1 MLGVWEAGLIA
12 CWIILWKGL
21 GRSRGMNSKMWRT
34 VLIWERCLAVLRRCR
49 DENLR
54 SASTR
59 RHTLGT
65 GVVLT
70 SEYLEK
76 TGSFIVK
83 SSNKCRVFRC
93 TVNWIRAR
101 PKTTLIAGGAQRSSL
116 FYAAGVRE
124 CAAAGVGSSVLQADG
139 NAAVI
144 RDTVKSLQ
152 KTPQRNLFPEAF
164 SDCIISRLL
173 NDY

>member
-34 VLIWERCLAVLRRCR
+34 VLIWERCLAVLRRCL

-83 SSNKCRVFRC
+83 STNKCRVFRC

-101 PKTTLIAGGAQRSSL
+101 PKTTLIAGGAQRSSS

-144 RDTVKSLQ
+144 RDTVKSL
-152 KTPQRNLFPEAF
+152 
-164 SDCIISRLL
+164 
-173 NDY
+173 

>member
-1 MLGVWEAGLIA
+1 MLGVWEAGLNA
-12 CWIILWKGL
+12 WWIILWKGL

-83 SSNKCRVFRC
+83 STNKCRVFRC

-101 PKTTLIAGGAQRSSL
+101 PKTTLIAGGAQRSSS

-124 CAAAGVGSSVLQADG
+124 CAAAGGGSSVLQADG

-144 RDTVKSLQ
+144 RDTVKSL
-152 KTPQRNLFPEAF
+152 
-164 SDCIISRLL
+164 
-173 NDY
+173 

>member
-1 MLGVWEAGLIA
+1 MLGVWEAGLNA
-12 CWIILWKGL
+12 WWIILWKGL

-83 SSNKCRVFRC
+83 RTNKCRVFWC
-93 TVNWIRAR
+93 TVNWPRAR
-101 PKTTLIAGGAQRSSL
+101 PESTLIASGAPRSSS
-116 FYAAGVRE
+116 FYAGGVRE
-124 CAAAGVGSSVLQADG
+124 CVAAGVGIPFCFRPFVV
-139 NAAVI
+139 N
-144 RDTVKSLQ
+144 
-152 KTPQRNLFPEAF
+152 
-164 SDCIISRLL
+164 
-173 NDY
+173 

>member
-1 MLGVWEAGLIA
+1 MLGVWEAGLNA
-12 CWIILWKGL
+12 WWIILWKGL

-54 SASTR
+54 SAATR

-83 SSNKCRVFRC
+83 STNKCRVFRC

-101 PKTTLIAGGAQRSSL
+101 PKTTLIAGGAQRSSS

-144 RDTVKSLQ
+144 RDTVKSL
-152 KTPQRNLFPEAF
+152 
-164 SDCIISRLL
+164 
-173 NDY
+173 

>member
-83 SSNKCRVFRC
+83 STNKCRVFRC

-101 PKTTLIAGGAQRSSL
+101 PKTTLIAGGALRSSS
-116 FYAAGVRE
+116 FYAAGVRK
-124 CAAAGVGSSVLQADG
+124 CAAAGVWCSVLQA
-139 NAAVI
+139 N
-144 RDTVKSLQ
+144 RDATVKREIVES
-152 KTPQRNLFPEAF
+152 
-164 SDCIISRLL
+164 
-173 NDY
+173 